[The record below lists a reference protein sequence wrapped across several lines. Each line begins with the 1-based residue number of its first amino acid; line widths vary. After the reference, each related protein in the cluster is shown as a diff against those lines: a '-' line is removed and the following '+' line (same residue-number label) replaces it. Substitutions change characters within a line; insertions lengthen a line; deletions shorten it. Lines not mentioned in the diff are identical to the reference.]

1 MGEIEAPAMGRG
13 QAERGELDGGP
24 LVRVAGVAGLAFV
37 AGVVLQNGV
46 LLAGNPQPDAPLEEI
61 VDFYRDGG
69 GRIGVAV
76 GLVALNIVLLLCFA
90 SGIAER
96 ISAVPRARIAGRAGF
111 GAAVLLGGAFL
122 TTTALQAVLTTRVDE
137 LADAGLVQVIWDLH
151 GSAFSMSATGL
162 AAVLVFFALG
172 SLLGAD
178 LVPRWTAILALVGSG
193 LLVAAGALAAP
204 SVDGGPGLYLQLGG
218 FVTWLVFLVVA
229 SLRLLRR

>member
-1 MGEIEAPAMGRG
+1 MR
-13 QAERGELDGGP
+13 L
-24 LVRVAGVAGLAFV
+24 AGLAGLAFV

-46 LLAGNPQPDAPLEEI
+46 LLAGNPQPDASLAEI

-69 GRIGVAV
+69 GRIDVAV
-76 GLVALNIVLLLCFA
+76 GLVALNIVFLLCFA
-90 SGIAER
+90 SGVAER
-96 ISAVPRARIAGRAGF
+96 ISGVPRARIAGRAGF

-137 LADAGLVQVIWDLH
+137 LAEAGLIQVIWDVH
-151 GSAFSMSATGL
+151 GSAFTMSATGL

-178 LVPRWTAILALVGSG
+178 LVPRWIAVLALVGSG

-204 SVDGGPGLYLQLGG
+204 SIDGGPGLYLQLGG
-218 FVTWLVFLVVA
+218 FITWLVFLVGA
-229 SLRLLRR
+229 SIRLLRS